1 MASIGV
7 SGPGW
12 ILADSLIGT
21 IAEVKDING
30 PAQGAD
36 KDEITNQSSPSA
48 YKEWIVT
55 LLDGGAVTFDCVYVP
70 GDASQGSATGMLSFL
85 QARGLRS
92 FMITPPTPYTA
103 NTIAFDAIVTKWE
116 PKMAVGKHATLSIE
130 LYVTGP
136 VSVT

>member
-1 MASIGV
+1 MSSIGV

-21 IAEVKDING
+21 IAEVKDIDG
-30 PAQGAD
+30 PAQTAD
-36 KDEITNQSSPSA
+36 KDEITNQSSPNA

-70 GDASQGSATGMLSFL
+70 GDASQGSLTGVLSFL

-92 FMITPPTPYTA
+92 WTITPPTPYTA
-103 NTIAFDAIVTKWE
+103 NTIAFDAIVTKWA
-116 PKMAVGKHATLSIE
+116 PKMPVGKHATISIE

-136 VSVT
+136 IVVS

>member
-12 ILADSLIGT
+12 ILADTLIGT

-30 PAQGAD
+30 PAQIAD

-70 GDASQGSATGMLSFL
+70 GDASQGSVSGMLSFL
-85 QARGLRS
+85 QARGKRS
-92 FMITPPTPYTA
+92 FTITPPSPYTA
-103 NTIAFDAIVTKWE
+103 NVIAFDALVTKWA
-116 PKMAVGKHATLSIE
+116 PVMAVGKHATIAIE

-136 VSVT
+136 IVVS

>member
-1 MASIGV
+1 MVSIGV

-12 ILADSLIGT
+12 ILADTSIGT

-30 PAQGAD
+30 PAQVAD

-48 YKEWIVT
+48 YKEWIIT
-55 LLDGGAVTFDCVYVP
+55 LLDGGAVTFDCVYIP
-70 GDASQGSATGMLSFL
+70 GDASQGSVTGMLSFL

-92 FMITPPTPYTA
+92 FTITPPSPYAA
-103 NTIAFDAIVTKWE
+103 NVVSFDAIVTKWDSKF
-116 PKMAVGKHATLSIE
+116 PVGKHATLSIE

-136 VSVT
+136 VAVA